1 VVADEEQFATEQAAA
16 KEKQAAQSKIQ
27 NDINRERQKTADKKV
42 CQDYIRFSRILNSN
56 TDCPGTKT
64 RMGLRE
70 TGCRY
75 VVCSNI

>member
-42 CQDYIRFSRILNSN
+42 CQDYIRF
-56 TDCPGTKT
+56 
-64 RMGLRE
+64 
-70 TGCRY
+70 
-75 VVCSNI
+75 